1 MSSQSGLMSNANDTY
16 DVIVVGGGA
25 AGMMAAGVAAGNGKR
40 VLLIE
45 KNKKLGEK
53 LSITGG
59 GRCNILNAEE
69 DERVLLS
76 HFGDAASFLHSPFS
90 KFGMHDSVGFFETIG
105 IPTVVE
111 AKKRAFPVSQNAEDV
126 TAALFKYVKAQ
137 GVDIKVGLP
146 VARVHVSGGAIK
158 SVLMGGKEY
167 SADSYIFATGSVSH
181 PETGSTGDGFRW
193 LADAGHT
200 VTDPSPT
207 IVPLKV
213 KEEWVKSLAG
223 ITIPDMKMTVY
234 ANGVKKFVLKGNV
247 LMTHFGISGP
257 LILNAAGRVSDLMQE
272 GEVTAAI
279 DAYPATDLGILDKQ
293 IASVFDENKNKELR
307 NVFRQIAPLGTAD
320 ALLSLLPN
328 IDRDKRVHSVT
339 KEERRRIAELLKA
352 MPLTISGLMGLSRAV
367 VADGGVSLSEID
379 TKTMRSKVCSNLFV
393 IGDLL
398 NIKRPTGGYSLQLC
412 WTTGYVAGM
421 SA

>member
-1 MSSQSGLMSNANDTY
+1 MPKSDAY
-16 DVIVVGGGA
+16 DVIVIGGGA
-25 AGMMAAGVAAGNGKR
+25 AGMMAAGIAGSLKKR

-59 GRCNILNAEE
+59 GRCNIMNAEE
-69 DERVLLS
+69 DERLLLS
-76 HFGDAASFLHSPFS
+76 HFGDAANFLHSPFS
-90 KFGMHDSVGFFETIG
+90 QFGLSDSIAFFESIG
-105 IPTVVE
+105 VPTVTE
-111 AKKRAFPVSQNAEDV
+111 ARKRMFPVSQSAEDV

-137 GVDIKVGLP
+137 GVDIKAGLP
-146 VARVHVSGGAIK
+146 VARIHASGGKIE

-167 SADSYIFATGSVSH
+167 TADSYVIATGGVSH

-193 LADAGHT
+193 LRDLGHT
-200 VTDPSPT
+200 VTDPTPT

-213 KEEWVKSLAG
+213 KDAWVKSLAG
-223 ITIPDMKMTVY
+223 ITIPDMRMTVY
-234 ANGVKKFVLKGNV
+234 VNGAKKLVLKGNV

-257 LILNAAGRVSDLMQE
+257 LILNGAGKISDFMQE

-279 DAYPATDLGILDKQ
+279 DAYPSMDLGILDKH
-293 IASVFDENKNKELR
+293 IASIFETNKNKELQ
-307 NVFRQIAPLGTAD
+307 NVFRQIAPAGTAD
-320 ALLSLLPN
+320 ALLGLLPN

-352 MPLTISGLMGLSRAV
+352 LPLTIAGLMGLSRAV
-367 VADGGVSLSEID
+367 VADGGVSLMEVD
-379 TKTMRSKVCSNLFV
+379 MKTMRSKVCENLFI

-412 WTTGYVAGM
+412 WTTGFVAGHN
-421 SA
+421 A

>member
-1 MSSQSGLMSNANDTY
+1 MY
-16 DVIVVGGGA
+16 DVIVMGGGA
-25 AGMMAAGVAAGNGKR
+25 AGMMAAGIAGARGKK

-69 DERVLLS
+69 DQRLLLS
-76 HFGDAASFLHSPFS
+76 HFGDAANFLHSPFS
-90 KFGMHDSVGFFETIG
+90 QFGLQETFNFFESIEV
-105 IPTVVE
+105 PTVIE
-111 AKKRAFPVSQNAEDV
+111 ARKRAFPESQSAPDV

-146 VARVHVSGGAIK
+146 VARIHANASGIQ

-167 SADSYIFATGSVSH
+167 TATSYIIATGGVSH

-193 LADAGHT
+193 LRDIGHT
-200 VTDPSPT
+200 VTDPTPT
-207 IVPLKV
+207 IVPVKV
-213 KEEWVKSLAG
+213 KELWAKSLAG

-234 ANGVKKFVLKGNV
+234 VNGAKKFAIKGNV
-247 LMTHFGISGP
+247 LLTHFGISGP
-257 LILNAAGRVSDLMQE
+257 FILNNAGKISDLMQE

-279 DAYPATDLGILDKQ
+279 DAYPAMDLGILDKH
-293 IASVFDENKNKELR
+293 IASIFDQNKNKELQ
-307 NVFRQIAPLGTAD
+307 NVFRSIAPAGTAD
-320 ALLSLLPN
+320 ALLTLIPN

-352 MPLTISGLMGLSRAV
+352 LPLTITGLMGLSRAV
-367 VADGGVSLSEID
+367 VADGGVALTEID
-379 TKTMRSKVCSNLFV
+379 TKTMRSKVCKNLFV

-412 WTTGYVAGM
+412 WTTGFVAGEN
-421 SA
+421 A

>member
-1 MSSQSGLMSNANDTY
+1 MNAVY

-25 AGMMAAGVAAGNGKR
+25 AGMMAAGVAASCGRK

-69 DERVLLS
+69 DERLLLS
-76 HFGDAASFLHSPFS
+76 HFGEAASFLHSPFS
-90 KFGMHDSVGFFETIG
+90 QFGMQETSLFFDSIG
-105 IPTVVE
+105 VPTYVE
-111 AKKRAFPVSQNAEDV
+111 AKQRAFPESQRAEDV
-126 TAALFKYVKAQ
+126 TAALFAYVKAQ

-146 VARVHVSGGAIK
+146 VAQVALGDGRIQ
-158 SVLMGGKEY
+158 SVLMGGKDY
-167 SADSYIFATGSVSH
+167 TAASYVFATGGVSH

-193 LADAGHT
+193 LRDAGHT
-200 VTDPSPT
+200 VTDPTPT

-213 KEEWVKSLAG
+213 KDVWAKSLAG

-234 ANGVKKFVLKGNV
+234 VNGVKKLALKGNV
-247 LMTHFGISGP
+247 LMTHFGVSGP
-257 LILNAAGRVSDLMQE
+257 LILNAAGKVSDLMQE

-279 DAYPATDLGILDKQ
+279 DTCPSMDLGILDKH
-293 IASVFDENKNKELR
+293 IASIFDQHKNKELQT
-307 NVFRQIAPLGTAD
+307 VFRQIAPAGTSD
-320 ALLSLLPN
+320 ALLTLLPN

-352 MPLTISGLMGLSRAV
+352 LPLTITGLMGLSRAV
-367 VADGGVSLSEID
+367 VADGGVALTEID
-379 TKTMRSKVCSNLFV
+379 TKTMRSKVIPNLFIV
-393 IGDLL
+393 GDLL

-412 WTTGYVAGM
+412 WTTGFVAGQN
-421 SA
+421 A

>member
-1 MSSQSGLMSNANDTY
+1 MNAGDQY

-25 AGMMAAGVAAGNGKR
+25 AGMMAAGIAGSRGKR

-69 DERVLLS
+69 DERLLLF
-76 HFGDAASFLHSPFS
+76 HFGDAASFLHSPFAT
-90 KFGMHDSVGFFETIG
+90 FGVEETVSFFDSIG
-105 IPTVVE
+105 VPTVVE
-111 AKKRAFPVSQNAEDV
+111 AKKRAFPYSQSAPEV

-146 VARVHVSGGAIK
+146 VARVHAGKGRIE

-167 SADSYIFATGSVSH
+167 AAASYVFATGGVSH

-193 LADAGHT
+193 LADLGHT
-200 VTDPSPT
+200 VTEPTPT
-207 IVPLKV
+207 IVPLRV
-213 KEEWVKSLAG
+213 KEAWAKSLAG
-223 ITIPDMKMTVY
+223 ITIPDMRMTVY
-234 ANGVKKFVLKGNV
+234 ANGAKRLVLKGNV

-257 LILNAAGRVSDLMQE
+257 LILNAAGKVADLLYE

-279 DAYPATDLGILDKQ
+279 DTCPAMDLGILDKH
-293 IASVFDENKNKELR
+293 IASVFDQNKNKELQ
-307 NVFRQIAPLGTAD
+307 NVFRQIAPAGTAD

-352 MPLTISGLMGLSRAV
+352 LPLTISGPMGLSRAV
-367 VADGGVSLSEID
+367 VADGGVALTEVD
-379 TKTMRSKVCSNLFV
+379 TRTMRSKVCENLFV

-421 SA
+421 NA

>member
-1 MSSQSGLMSNANDTY
+1 MNSGDTY

-25 AGMMAAGVAAGNGKR
+25 AGMMAAGIAAGNGKR

-76 HFGDAASFLHSPFS
+76 HFGDAADFLHSPFS
-90 KFGMHDSVGFFETIG
+90 QFSMHDSVGFFEAIG
-105 IPTVVE
+105 VPTVVE
-111 AKKRAFPVSQNAEDV
+111 AKKRAFPVSQSAEDV

-137 GVDIKVGLP
+137 GVDIRTGLP
-146 VARVHVSGGAIK
+146 VARVHVSGGQIK

-167 SADSYIFATGSVSH
+167 SADSYIFATGGVSH

-213 KEEWVKSLAG
+213 RDEWATSLAG
-223 ITIPDMKMTVY
+223 ITIPDMRMTVY
-234 ANGVKKFVLKGNV
+234 LNGAKKFVLKGNV

-257 LILNAAGRVSDLMQE
+257 LILNAAGKVADLMQE

-279 DAYPATDLGILDKQ
+279 DAYPAVDLGILDKQ
-293 IASVFDENKNKELR
+293 IASVFDENKNKELK
-307 NVFRQIAPLGTAD
+307 NVFRQIAPAGTSD
-320 ALLSLLPN
+320 ALLALLPN

-352 MPLTISGLMGLSRAV
+352 LPLTISGLMGLSRAV
-367 VADGGVSLSEID
+367 VADGGVSLAEID
-379 TKTMRSKVCSNLFV
+379 TKTMRSKVCPNLLV

-421 SA
+421 NA

>member
-1 MSSQSGLMSNANDTY
+1 MPNADTY

-25 AGMMAAGVAAGNGKR
+25 AGMMAAGVAASRGRR

-69 DERVLLS
+69 DERLLLS
-76 HFGDAASFLHSPFS
+76 HFGEAADFLHSPFS
-90 KFGMHDSVGFFETIG
+90 KFGLHDTVAFFESIG
-105 IPTVVE
+105 VPTVVE
-111 AKKRAFPVSQNAEDV
+111 AKKRAFPLSYSAPDV
-126 TAALFKYVKAQ
+126 TRALYEYAKAQ
-137 GVDIKVGLP
+137 GVDIRVGLP
-146 VARVHVSGGAIK
+146 VARVHVGGGEIK

-167 SADSYIFATGSVSH
+167 YATSYVFATGGVSH

-193 LADAGHT
+193 LSDAGHT
-200 VTDPSPT
+200 VTDPTPT

-213 KEEWVKSLAG
+213 KDAWAKSLAG

-234 ANGVKKFVLKGNV
+234 VNAAKKLVLKGNV

-257 LILNAAGRVSDLMQE
+257 LILNAAGKVSDLMQE

-279 DAYPATDLGILDKQ
+279 DAYPAMDLGILDKH
-293 IASVFDENKNKELR
+293 IASVFDANKNKELQ
-307 NVFRQIAPLGTAD
+307 NVFRQIAPAGTAD
-320 ALLSLLPN
+320 ALLTLLPN

-352 MPLTISGLMGLSRAV
+352 LPLSISGLMGLSRAV
-367 VADGGVSLSEID
+367 VADGGVALTEID
-379 TKTMRSKVCSNLFV
+379 TKTMRSKVCPNLFV

-412 WTTGYVAGM
+412 WTTGFVAGENV
-421 SA
+421 

>member
-1 MSSQSGLMSNANDTY
+1 MY
-16 DVIVVGGGA
+16 DVIVIGGGA
-25 AGMMAAGVAAGNGKR
+25 AGMMAAGIAGSRGKK

-69 DERVLLS
+69 DERLLLS
-76 HFGDAASFLHSPFS
+76 HFGDAANFLHSPFS
-90 KFGMHDSVGFFETIG
+90 QFGLQETYNFFESIEVSTM
-105 IPTVVE
+105 VE
-111 AKKRAFPVSQNAEDV
+111 ARKRAFPESQSAPDV
-126 TAALFKYVKAQ
+126 TAAMFKYVKAQ

-146 VARVHVSGGAIK
+146 VARIHASGGAIQ

-167 SADSYIFATGSVSH
+167 SATSYIIATGGVSH

-193 LADAGHT
+193 LRDIGHT
-200 VTDPSPT
+200 VTDPTPT
-207 IVPLKV
+207 IVPVRV
-213 KEEWVKSLAG
+213 KDMWAKSLAG
-223 ITIPDMKMTVY
+223 ITIPDMKLTVY
-234 ANGVKKFVLKGNV
+234 VNGVKKFAIKGNV

-257 LILNAAGRVSDLMQE
+257 LILNNAGKISDLMQE

-279 DAYPATDLGILDKQ
+279 DAYPAMDLGILDKH
-293 IASVFDENKNKELR
+293 IASVFDQNKNKELQ
-307 NVFRQIAPLGTAD
+307 NVFRSITPAGTAD
-320 ALLSLLPN
+320 ALLTLLPN

-352 MPLTISGLMGLSRAV
+352 LPLTITGLMGLSRAV
-367 VADGGVSLSEID
+367 VADGGVALTEID
-379 TKTMRSKVCSNLFV
+379 TKTMRSKVCKNLFI

-412 WTTGYVAGM
+412 WTTGFVAGEN
-421 SA
+421 A

>member
-1 MSSQSGLMSNANDTY
+1 MNAQEQY
-16 DVIVVGGGA
+16 DVIIVGGGA
-25 AGMMAAGVAAGNGKR
+25 AGMMAAGIAGSRGKR

-69 DERVLLS
+69 DERLLLS
-76 HFGDAASFLHSPFS
+76 HFGAAADFLHSPFS
-90 KFGMHDSVGFFETIG
+90 KFGVPETVAFFESIG
-105 IPTVVE
+105 VPTVVE
-111 AKKRAFPVSQNAEDV
+111 ARKRAFPYSQSAPEV

-146 VARVHVSGGAIK
+146 VARVHAGKGRIE

-167 SADSYIFATGSVSH
+167 AATSYIFATGGVSH

-193 LADAGHT
+193 LTDLGHT
-200 VTDPSPT
+200 VTEPTPT
-207 IVPLKV
+207 IVPLRV
-213 KEEWVKSLAG
+213 KEAWAKSLAG
-223 ITIPDMKMTVY
+223 ITIPDMKMTIYV
-234 ANGVKKFVLKGNV
+234 NGARKFALKGNV

-257 LILNAAGRVSDLMQE
+257 LVLNAAGKVADLLYE

-279 DAYPATDLGILDKQ
+279 DTYPSMDLGILDKH
-293 IASVFDENKNKELR
+293 IASIFEANKNKELQT
-307 NVFRQIAPLGTAD
+307 VFRQIAPAGTAD
-320 ALLSLLPN
+320 ALLLLLPN

-352 MPLTISGLMGLSRAV
+352 LPLTISGLMGLSRAV
-367 VADGGVSLSEID
+367 VADGGVALTEID
-379 TKTMRSKVCSNLFV
+379 TKTMRSTVCENLFV

-412 WTTGYVAGM
+412 WTTGYVAGQN
-421 SA
+421 A

>member
-1 MSSQSGLMSNANDTY
+1 MNDKDRY

-25 AGMMAAGVAAGNGKR
+25 AGMMAAGIAASRGRR

-69 DERVLLS
+69 DERALLA
-76 HFGDAASFLHSPFS
+76 HFGDAASFLFSPFS
-90 KFGMHDSVGFFETIG
+90 QFGMQDSVAFFDSIG
-105 IPTVVE
+105 VPTYVE
-111 AKKRAFPVSQNAEDV
+111 ARKRAFPESQSAEDV
-126 TAALFKYVKAQ
+126 TAALYQYVKAQ
-137 GVDIKVGLP
+137 GVNVATGLP
-146 VARVHVSGGAIK
+146 VARVHASGKGIG
-158 SVLMGGKEY
+158 SVLMGGKDY
-167 SADSYIFATGSVSH
+167 SADSYVFATGGVSH

-193 LADAGHT
+193 LSELGHT
-200 VTDPSPT
+200 VTDPTPT

-213 KEEWVKSLAG
+213 KDAWAKSLAG
-223 ITIPDMKMTVY
+223 ITISDMKMTVY
-234 ANGVKKFVLKGNV
+234 VHGVKKLALKGNV

-257 LILNAAGRVSDLMQE
+257 LILNAAGKVSDLMQE

-279 DAYPATDLGILDKQ
+279 DAYPAMDLGILDKH
-293 IASVFDENKNKELR
+293 IASIFEANKNKELQ
-307 NVFRQIAPLGTAD
+307 NVFRQIAPAGTAD
-320 ALLSLLPN
+320 ALLTLIPN

-352 MPLTISGLMGLSRAV
+352 LPLTISGLMGMSRAV
-367 VADGGVSLSEID
+367 VADGGVALAEVD
-379 TKTMRSKVCSNLFV
+379 TKTMRSKVVPNLFV

-412 WTTGYVAGM
+412 WTTGYVAGQN
-421 SA
+421 A

>member
-1 MSSQSGLMSNANDTY
+1 MNAGDQY

-25 AGMMAAGVAAGNGKR
+25 AGMMAAGVAASRRKR

-69 DERVLLS
+69 NERLLLS
-76 HFGDAASFLHSPFS
+76 HFGDAAHFLHSPFS
-90 KFGMHDSVGFFETIG
+90 KFGLAETVSFFESIG
-105 IPTVVE
+105 VPTVVE
-111 AKKRAFPVSQNAEDV
+111 AKKRAFPYSQSAPEV

-137 GVDIKVGLP
+137 GVDIRVGLP
-146 VARVHVSGGAIK
+146 VARVHAGKGGIE

-167 SADSYIFATGSVSH
+167 RADSYIFATGGVSH

-193 LADAGHT
+193 LTDLGHT
-200 VTDPSPT
+200 VTEPTPT
-207 IVPLKV
+207 IVPLRV
-213 KEEWVKSLAG
+213 KEAWAKSLAG

-234 ANGVKKFVLKGNV
+234 VNGTKKFALKGNV

-257 LILNAAGRVSDLMQE
+257 LILNAAGKVADLLYE
-272 GEVTAAI
+272 GEVTAVI
-279 DAYPATDLGILDKQ
+279 DTCPVMDLGILDKH
-293 IASVFDENKNKELR
+293 IASVFDQNKNKELQ
-307 NVFRQIAPLGTAD
+307 NVFRQIAPAGTSD

-352 MPLTISGLMGLSRAV
+352 LPLTISGLMGLSRAV
-367 VADGGVSLSEID
+367 VADGGVALTEID
-379 TKTMRSKVCSNLFV
+379 TKTMRSKVCENLFV

-412 WTTGYVAGM
+412 WTTGYVAGEN
-421 SA
+421 A

>member
-1 MSSQSGLMSNANDTY
+1 MNAGDQY

-25 AGMMAAGVAAGNGKR
+25 AGMMAAGIAGSRGKR

-69 DERVLLS
+69 DERLLLS
-76 HFGDAASFLHSPFS
+76 HFGDAANFLHSPFS
-90 KFGMHDSVGFFETIG
+90 KFGMEEAISFFESIG
-105 IPTVVE
+105 VPTVVE
-111 AKKRAFPVSQNAEDV
+111 AKKRAFPYSQSAPEV

-146 VARVHVSGGAIK
+146 VARVHAGKGGIE
-158 SVLMGGKEY
+158 SVLTGGKEY
-167 SADSYIFATGSVSH
+167 TAASYIFATGGVSH

-193 LADAGHT
+193 LADLGHT
-200 VTDPSPT
+200 VTEPTPT
-207 IVPLKV
+207 IVPLRV
-213 KEEWVKSLAG
+213 KEGWAKSLAG

-257 LILNAAGRVSDLMQE
+257 LILNAAGKVADLLYE
-272 GEVTAAI
+272 GEVM
-279 DAYPATDLGILDKQ
+279 ATMDTCPSMDLGILDKH
-293 IASVFDENKNKELR
+293 IASVFDQNKNKELQ
-307 NVFRQIAPLGTAD
+307 NVFRQIAPAGTSD
-320 ALLSLLPN
+320 ALLTLLPN

-352 MPLTISGLMGLSRAV
+352 LPLTITGLMGLSRAV
-367 VADGGVSLSEID
+367 VADGGVALTEVD
-379 TKTMRSKVCSNLFV
+379 TKTMRSKVCENLFI

-412 WTTGYVAGM
+412 WTTGYVAGQN
-421 SA
+421 A

>member
-1 MSSQSGLMSNANDTY
+1 MNSGDRY

-25 AGMMAAGVAAGNGKR
+25 AGMMAAGIAAGNGKR

-76 HFGDAASFLHSPFS
+76 HFGDAADFLHSPFS
-90 KFGMHDSVGFFETIG
+90 QFGMQDSMAFFESIG
-105 IPTVVE
+105 VPIVVE
-111 AKKRAFPVSQNAEDV
+111 GRKRAFPVSQSAEDV
-126 TAALFKYVKAQ
+126 TAALYKYVKAQ
-137 GVDIKVGLP
+137 GADIRTGLP
-146 VARVHVSGGAIK
+146 VARVSVSGGSIK

-167 SADSYIFATGSVSH
+167 SADSYVFATGGVSH

-200 VTDPSPT
+200 VTDPTPT
-207 IVPLKV
+207 IVPIKV
-213 KEEWVKSLAG
+213 KDAWVKSLAG

-234 ANGVKKFVLKGNV
+234 VNGAKRFAIKGNV
-247 LMTHFGISGP
+247 LMTHFGLSGP
-257 LILNAAGRVSDLMQE
+257 LILNNAGKISDLMQE
-272 GEVTAAI
+272 GEVTASI
-279 DAYPATDLGILDKQ
+279 DAYPAVDLGILDKQ
-293 IASVFDENKNKELR
+293 IAGVFDENKNKELR
-307 NVFRQIAPLGTAD
+307 NVFRQIAPAGTAD

-352 MPLTISGLMGLSRAV
+352 LPVTISGLMGLSRAV
-367 VADGGVSLSEID
+367 VADGGVSLTEVD
-379 TKTMRSKVCSNLFV
+379 MKTMRSKACPNLFI

-421 SA
+421 NA